1 MSLKTFLENA
11 EEVDFFED
19 LSDDKKEVIDLMA
32 ACAVFIHDKRLQL
45 GLNQTQFGELFG
57 ASQGMVSKW
66 ESGDYNFTVQKL
78 GEIFTVLKKII
89 ELENKTLEPKVSYV
103 VTTADTRSPEPD
115 KVRTFSTGSRRSL
128 VPLLARV

>member
-1 MSLKTFLENA
+1 
-11 EEVDFFED
+11 
-19 LSDDKKEVIDLMA
+19 MA

>member
-19 LSDDKKEVIDLMA
+19 LSEDKKGVIDLMA
-32 ACAVFIHDKRLQL
+32 ACAIFIHEKRLQL
-45 GLNQTQFGELFG
+45 GMNQKEFGELFG

-66 ESGDYNFTVQKL
+66 ESGDCNFTIQKL
-78 GEIFTVLKKII
+78 EEIVRVLKNVL
-89 ELENKTLEPKVSYV
+89 EQENKAKQPKVGFF

-115 KVRTFSTGSRRSL
+115 KIRTFSTGSRKSSA
-128 VPLLARV
+128 PLLARV